1 MPLPEKNNRVIITSA
16 LPYANG
22 DLHIGHLL
30 EHVQTDIWVR
40 LLRANNI
47 TCHYVCA
54 SDAHG
59 TPIMLR
65 AKELDTEPEKMVEE
79 FRSSHMKDLES
90 FNISH
95 DNFYTTHSEENKYF
109 SELIYNKAKESG
121 FIESKKI
128 EQLFDESAGLF
139 LSDRYVK
146 GTCPKCSAEEQYGDN
161 CEICGAKYEA
171 VELINPVSTI
181 SGQKPVVKTS
191 EHVFF
196 KLSKLETNVA
206 SWMKATPLQEAVKNK
221 LEEWFQQGLKDWDIS
236 RDSPYFGFEIPDM
249 PGKYFYVWLDAPIG
263 YIASLE
269 NHLRAKNDESAE
281 EIWSETAN
289 TEIYHFIGKDI
300 MNFHALF
307 WPALLETSKFKK
319 PSNVFVH
326 GFLGL
331 NGAKMSKSKGN
342 FLSMRDYLDILDA
355 DYIRYY
361 LASKLSPSIDDI
373 DLNYDDFQKKVN
385 SDLVGKFVNIASRSA
400 GFLKR
405 NDNQI
410 GDIIDYEFYENF
422 ISSKNEITNLFAD
435 LEYSKA
441 IKEIMKLADSA
452 NAYVDEKK
460 PWILARDKKNS
471 EEVIKIASTTINLFR
486 VINTYLKIVI
496 PETCSKGESFLN
508 EIIGSIDD
516 IDTPLTNHKLAS
528 FSPILKRLED
538 EKLEALIQRGS
549 NG

>member
-400 GFLKR
+400 GFLKK

-528 FSPILKRLED
+528 FSPILNRLED

>member
-1 MPLPEKNNRVIITSA
+1 MPLPEKNNRVIVTSA

-40 LLRANNI
+40 LLRTNNI
-47 TCHYVCA
+47 KCHYVCA

-65 AKELDTEPEKMVEE
+65 AKELGTEPEKMVEE
-79 FRSSHMKDLES
+79 FRSSHIKDLQS

-95 DNFYTTHSEENKYF
+95 DNFYTTHSDENKYF
-109 SELIYNKAKESG
+109 SELIYKKAKESG
-121 FIESKKI
+121 FIESRQI

-146 GTCPKCSAEEQYGDN
+146 GTCPKCSAEDQYGDN

-171 VELINPVSTI
+171 AELGDPVSTI
-181 SGQKPVVKTS
+181 SGQKPVVRSS

-196 KLSKLETNVA
+196 ELSKLESNVA
-206 SWMKATPLQEAVKNK
+206 AWMKSTPLQEAVKNK
-221 LEEWFQQGLKDWDIS
+221 LEEWFQQGLRDWDIS

-269 NHLRAKNDESAE
+269 NYLNSETKETAE
-281 EIWSETAN
+281 DIWSESAN

-373 DLNYDDFQKKVN
+373 DLNYEDFQQKVN

-400 GFLKR
+400 GFLKK
-405 NDNQI
+405 NHNQI
-410 GDIIDYEFYENF
+410 GNDIDLEIYEKF
-422 ISSKNEITNLFAD
+422 ISSKDEITNLFAD

-452 NAYVDEKK
+452 NAYVDENK
-460 PWILARDKKNS
+460 PWILAKDDKNI
-471 EEVIKIASTTINLFR
+471 EEVIKISSTTINLFR
-486 VINTYLKIVI
+486 VINFYLKIVI
-496 PETCSKGESFLN
+496 PDTCSKGESFLN
-508 EIIGSIDD
+508 ESINSIND
-516 IDTPLTNHKLAS
+516 IDTPLTNHKINS

-538 EKLEALIQRGS
+538 ENLEALIKRGS

>member
-1 MPLPEKNNRVIITSA
+1 MPLPEKNNRVIVTSA

-40 LLRANNI
+40 LLRTNNI
-47 TCHYVCA
+47 SCHYVCA

-65 AKELDTEPEKMVEE
+65 AKELGTEPEKMVEE
-79 FRSSHMKDLES
+79 FRSSHIKDLQS

-95 DNFYTTHSEENKYF
+95 DNFYTTHSDENKYF
-109 SELIYNKAKESG
+109 SELIYKKAKESG
-121 FIESKKI
+121 FIESRQI

-146 GTCPKCSAEEQYGDN
+146 GTCPKCSAEDQYGDN

-171 VELINPVSTI
+171 AELGDPVSTI
-181 SGQKPVVKTS
+181 SGQKPVVRSS

-196 KLSKLETNVA
+196 ELSKLESNVA
-206 SWMKATPLQEAVKNK
+206 AWMKSTPLQEAVKNK
-221 LEEWFQQGLKDWDIS
+221 LEEWFQQGLRDWDIS

-249 PGKYFYVWLDAPIG
+249 PDKYFYVWLDAPIG

-269 NHLRAKNDESAE
+269 NYLNSETKETAE
-281 EIWSETAN
+281 DIWSESAN

-373 DLNYDDFQKKVN
+373 DLNYEDFQQKVN

-400 GFLKR
+400 GFLKK

-410 GDIIDYEFYENF
+410 GNDIDLEIYKKF
-422 ISSKNEITNLFAD
+422 ISSKDEITNLFAD

-452 NAYVDEKK
+452 NAYVDENK
-460 PWILARDKKNS
+460 PWILAKDDKNK
-471 EEVIKIASTTINLFR
+471 EEVIKISSTTINLFR
-486 VINTYLKIVI
+486 VINFYLKIVI
-496 PETCSKGESFLN
+496 PDTCSKGESFLN
-508 EIIGSIDD
+508 ESINSIND
-516 IDTPLTNHKLAS
+516 IDAPLTNHKINS
-528 FSPILKRLED
+528 FSPILNRLED
-538 EKLEALIQRGS
+538 ENLEALIKRGS

>member
-1 MPLPEKNNRVIITSA
+1 MPLPKKNNRVIITSA

-47 TCHYVCA
+47 ICHYICA

-65 AKELDTEPEKMVEE
+65 AKELETEPEKMVKE

-95 DNFYTTHSEENKYF
+95 DNFYITHSEENKYF

-121 FIESKKI
+121 FIESKQI

-146 GTCPKCSAEEQYGDN
+146 GTCPKCSAEDQYGDN

-196 KLSKLETNVA
+196 KLSKLEANVA
-206 SWMKATPLQEAVKNK
+206 NWMKATPLQESVKNK
-221 LEEWFQQGLKDWDIS
+221 LEEWFKQGLKDWDIS

-269 NHLRAKNDESAE
+269 NYLRAKNDESAE
-281 EIWSETAN
+281 KIWSETAD
-289 TEIYHFIGKDI
+289 TEIYNFIGKDI

-400 GFLKR
+400 GFLKK

-410 GDIIDYEFYENF
+410 GNNIDHEFYENF

-452 NAYVDEKK
+452 NSYVDEKK
-460 PWILARDKKNS
+460 PWILAKDEKNL
-471 EEVIKIASTTINLFR
+471 EEVIMIASTTINLFR

-496 PETCSKGESFLN
+496 PDTCSKGESFLN
-508 EIIGSIDD
+508 EIISSIDD
-516 IDTPLTNHKLAS
+516 IDTPLTNHKLGS
-528 FSPILKRLED
+528 FSPILNRLED

>member
-1 MPLPEKNNRVIITSA
+1 MPLPEKNNRVIVTSA

-40 LLRANNI
+40 LLRTNNI

-65 AKELDTEPEKMVEE
+65 AKELGTEPEKMVEE
-79 FRSSHMKDLES
+79 FRSSHIKDLQS

-95 DNFYTTHSEENKYF
+95 DNFYTTHSDENKYF
-109 SELIYNKAKESG
+109 SELIYKKAKESG
-121 FIESKKI
+121 FIESRQI

-146 GTCPKCSAEEQYGDN
+146 GTCPKCSAEDQYGDN

-171 VELINPVSTI
+171 AELGDPVSTI
-181 SGQKPVVKTS
+181 SGQKPVVRSS

-196 KLSKLETNVA
+196 ELSKLESNVA
-206 SWMKATPLQEAVKNK
+206 AWMKSTPLQEAVKNK
-221 LEEWFQQGLKDWDIS
+221 LEEWFQQGLRDWDIS

-269 NHLRAKNDESAE
+269 NYLNSETKETAE
-281 EIWSETAN
+281 DIWSESAN

-373 DLNYDDFQKKVN
+373 DLNYEDFQQKVN

-400 GFLKR
+400 GFLKK
-405 NDNQI
+405 NHNQI
-410 GDIIDYEFYENF
+410 GNDIDLEIYEKF
-422 ISSKNEITNLFAD
+422 ISSKDEITNLFAD

-452 NAYVDEKK
+452 NAYVDENK
-460 PWILARDKKNS
+460 PWILAKDDKNK
-471 EEVIKIASTTINLFR
+471 EEVIKISSTTINLFR
-486 VINTYLKIVI
+486 VINFYLKIVI
-496 PETCSKGESFLN
+496 PDTCSKGESFLN
-508 EIIGSIDD
+508 ESINSIND
-516 IDTPLTNHKLAS
+516 IDAPLTNHKINS
-528 FSPILKRLED
+528 FSPILNRLED
-538 EKLEALIQRGS
+538 ENLEALIKRGS

>member
-1 MPLPEKNNRVIITSA
+1 MPLPEKNNRVIVTSA

-30 EHVQTDIWVR
+30 EHIQTDIWVR

-59 TPIMLR
+59 TPIMLK
-65 AKELDTEPEKMVEE
+65 AKELETKPEKMVEE
-79 FRSSHMKDLES
+79 FRSSHIRDLRS

-95 DNFYTTHSEENKYF
+95 DNFYTTHSDENKYF
-109 SELIYNKAKESG
+109 SDLIYTRAKESG
-121 FIESKKI
+121 FIENQQI
-128 EQLFDESAGLF
+128 EQLFDEKAGLF

-146 GTCPKCSAEEQYGDN
+146 GTCPKCSAENQYGDN
-161 CEICGAKYEA
+161 CEVCGAKYEA
-171 VELINPVSTI
+171 AELINPVSII
-181 SGQKPVVKTS
+181 SGEKPIVKTS

-196 KLSKLETNVA
+196 KLSKLESNVVN
-206 SWMKATPLQEAVKNK
+206 WMKATPLQEAVKNK

-249 PGKYFYVWLDAPIG
+249 PDKYFYVWLDAPIG

-269 NHLRAKNDESAE
+269 NFLRSETKESAE
-281 EIWSETAN
+281 EIWSENAN

-307 WPALLETSKFKK
+307 WPALLETSNFKK

-342 FLSMRDYLDILDA
+342 FLSMRDYIDILDV

-400 GFLKR
+400 GFLKK

-410 GDIIDYEFYENF
+410 GNNIDTDFYEKF
-422 ISSKNEITNLFAD
+422 ISSKAEIIDLFAD

-452 NAYVDEKK
+452 NTYVDEKK
-460 PWILARDKKNS
+460 PWILAKDEKNN

-496 PETCSKGESFLN
+496 PDTCSKGESFLN
-508 EIIGSIDD
+508 AIVSSMDD
-516 IDTPLTNHKLAS
+516 IDTPLTNHKLDS
-528 FSPILKRLED
+528 FSPILNRLED
-538 EKLEALIQRGS
+538 EKLEALIERGL

>member
-40 LLRANNI
+40 LLRVNNI

-65 AKELDTEPEKMVEE
+65 AKELATEPEKMVEE
-79 FRSSHMKDLES
+79 FRSSHMKDLGS

-121 FIESKKI
+121 FIESKQI

-146 GTCPKCSAEEQYGDN
+146 GTCPKCSAEDQYGDN

-171 VELINPVSTI
+171 AELINPVSTI

-206 SWMKATPLQEAVKNK
+206 NWMKATPLQEAVKNK

-269 NHLRAKNDESAE
+269 NHLRAKSDESAE
-281 EIWSETAN
+281 EIWSETAD

-400 GFLKR
+400 GFLKK
-405 NDNQI
+405 NNNQI
-410 GDIIDYEFYENF
+410 GNSIDNEFYENF

-460 PWILARDKKNS
+460 PWILAKDEKNRD
-471 EEVIKIASTTINLFR
+471 EVIKIASTTINLFR

-496 PETCSKGESFLN
+496 PDTCSKGESFLN

-516 IDTPLTNHKLAS
+516 IDTPLTNHKLDS
-528 FSPILKRLED
+528 FSPILNRLED

>member
-65 AKELDTEPEKMVEE
+65 AKELETEPEKMVEE
-79 FRSSHMKDLES
+79 FRSSHMKDLDS

-121 FIESKKI
+121 FIESKQI

-146 GTCPKCSAEEQYGDN
+146 GTCPKCSAEDQYGDN

-171 VELINPVSTI
+171 AELINPVSTI

-206 SWMKATPLQEAVKNK
+206 NWMKTTPLQEAVKNK

-249 PGKYFYVWLDAPIG
+249 SGKYFYVWLDAPIG

-400 GFLKR
+400 GFLKK
-405 NDNQI
+405 NDNLI
-410 GDIIDYEFYENF
+410 GNSIDHEFYENF

-460 PWILARDKKNS
+460 PWILAKDEKNRD
-471 EEVIKIASTTINLFR
+471 EVIKIASTTINLFR

-496 PETCSKGESFLN
+496 PETCSRGESFLN
-508 EIIGSIDD
+508 ETIGSIDD
-516 IDTPLTNHKLAS
+516 IDTPLTNHKLDS
-528 FSPILKRLED
+528 FSPILNRLED

>member
-1 MPLPEKNNRVIITSA
+1 MPLPEKNNLAIVTSA

-22 DLHIGHLL
+22 HLHIGHLL

-47 TCHYVCA
+47 ACHYVCA

-65 AKELDTEPEKMVEE
+65 AKELEIEPEKMVEE
-79 FRSSHMKDLES
+79 FRSSHIKDLES

-95 DNFYTTHSEENKYF
+95 DNFYTTHSEENKYY
-109 SELIYNKAKESG
+109 SELIYIKAKESG
-121 FIESKKI
+121 FIESKEI

-146 GTCPKCSAEEQYGDN
+146 GTCPKCSAEDQYGDN

-171 VELINPVSTI
+171 AELINPVSTI
-181 SGQKPVVKTS
+181 SGQKPVIKTS

-196 KLSKLETNVA
+196 KLSKLDTNVA
-206 SWMKATPLQEAVKNK
+206 NWMKATPLQEAVKNK

-269 NHLRAKNDESAE
+269 NYLKSNNKESAE
-281 EIWSETAN
+281 EIWSETAD

-319 PSNVFVH
+319 PTNVFVH

-400 GFLKR
+400 GFLKK
-405 NDNQI
+405 NNNQI
-410 GDIIDYEFYENF
+410 GNIIDSKFYENF
-422 ISSKNEITNLFAD
+422 ISSKDEITNLFAD

-441 IKEIMKLADSA
+441 IKEIMKLADLA
-452 NAYVDEKK
+452 NAYVDDKK
-460 PWILARDKKNS
+460 PWILAKDEKNK

-496 PETCSKGESFLN
+496 PATCSKGESFLK
-508 EIIGSIDD
+508 EKTSSIDD
-516 IDTPLTNHKLAS
+516 IDAPLTNHKLDT
-528 FSPILKRLED
+528 FSPILNRLED

>member
-1 MPLPEKNNRVIITSA
+1 MPLPKKNNRVIVTSA

-22 DLHIGHLL
+22 HLHIGHLL

-47 TCHYVCA
+47 ACHYVCA

-65 AKELDTEPEKMVEE
+65 AKELKTEPEKMVEE
-79 FRSSHMKDLES
+79 FRSSHIKDLES

-95 DNFYTTHSEENKYF
+95 DNFYTTHSEENKYY
-109 SELIYNKAKESG
+109 SELIYIKAKESG
-121 FIESKKI
+121 FIESKEI

-146 GTCPKCSAEEQYGDN
+146 GTCPKCSAEDQYGDN
-161 CEICGAKYEA
+161 CEVCGAKYEA
-171 VELINPVSTI
+171 AELINPVSTI
-181 SGQKPVVKTS
+181 SGQKPVIKTS

-196 KLSKLETNVA
+196 KLSKLDTNVA
-206 SWMKATPLQEAVKNK
+206 NWMKATPLQEAVKNK

-269 NHLRAKNDESAE
+269 NYLKSNNKESAE
-281 EIWSETAN
+281 EIWSETAD

-319 PSNVFVH
+319 PTNVFVH

-400 GFLKR
+400 GFLKK
-405 NDNQI
+405 NNNLI
-410 GDIIDYEFYENF
+410 GNIIDSEFYENF
-422 ISSKNEITNLFAD
+422 ISSKDEITNLFAD

-441 IKEIMKLADSA
+441 IKEIMKLADLA
-452 NAYVDEKK
+452 NAYVDDKK
-460 PWILARDKKNS
+460 PWILAKDEKNK

-496 PETCSKGESFLN
+496 PATCSKGESFLK
-508 EIIGSIDD
+508 EKTSSIDD
-516 IDTPLTNHKLAS
+516 IDAPLINHKLDT
-528 FSPILKRLED
+528 FLPILNRLED

>member
-400 GFLKR
+400 GFLKK

-410 GDIIDYEFYENF
+410 GTDIDHEFYENF

-460 PWILARDKKNS
+460 PWILAKDEKNKD
-471 EEVIKIASTTINLFR
+471 EVIKIAGTTINLFR

-496 PETCSKGESFLN
+496 PDTCSKGESFLN
-508 EIIGSIDD
+508 EIISSIDD
-516 IDTPLTNHKLAS
+516 IDTPLTNHKLGS
-528 FSPILKRLED
+528 FSPILNRLED

>member
-1 MPLPEKNNRVIITSA
+1 MPLPKKNNRVIVTSA

-22 DLHIGHLL
+22 HLHIGHLL

-47 TCHYVCA
+47 ACHYVCA

-65 AKELDTEPEKMVEE
+65 AKELKTEPEKMVEE
-79 FRSSHMKDLES
+79 FRSSHIKDLES

-95 DNFYTTHSEENKYF
+95 DNFYTTHSEENKYY
-109 SELIYNKAKESG
+109 SELIYIKAKESG
-121 FIESKKI
+121 FIESKEI

-146 GTCPKCSAEEQYGDN
+146 GTCPKCSAEDQYGDN
-161 CEICGAKYEA
+161 CEVCGAKYEA
-171 VELINPVSTI
+171 AELINPVSTI
-181 SGQKPVVKTS
+181 SGQKPVIKTS

-196 KLSKLETNVA
+196 KLSKLDTNVA
-206 SWMKATPLQEAVKNK
+206 NWMKATPLQEAVKNK

-269 NHLRAKNDESAE
+269 NYLKSNNKESAE
-281 EIWSETAN
+281 EIWSETAD

-319 PSNVFVH
+319 PTNVFVH

-342 FLSMRDYLDILDA
+342 FLSMRDYLDILDT

-400 GFLKR
+400 GFLKK
-405 NDNQI
+405 NNNLI
-410 GDIIDYEFYENF
+410 GNIIDSEFYENF
-422 ISSKNEITNLFAD
+422 ISSKDEITNLFAD

-441 IKEIMKLADSA
+441 IKEIMKLADLA
-452 NAYVDEKK
+452 NAYVDDKK
-460 PWILARDKKNS
+460 PWILAKDEKNK

-496 PETCSKGESFLN
+496 PATCSKGESFLK
-508 EIIGSIDD
+508 EKTSSIDD
-516 IDTPLTNHKLAS
+516 IDTPLTNHKLDT
-528 FSPILKRLED
+528 FSPILNRLED

>member
-1 MPLPEKNNRVIITSA
+1 MPLPEKNNLVIVTSA

-30 EHVQTDIWVR
+30 EHIQTDIWVR

-59 TPIMLR
+59 TPIMLK
-65 AKELDTEPEKMVEE
+65 AKELETEPEKMVEE
-79 FRSSHMKDLES
+79 FRSSHIRDLRS

-109 SELIYNKAKESG
+109 SDLIYTRAKESG
-121 FIESKKI
+121 FIENQQI
-128 EQLFDESAGLF
+128 EQLFDEKAGLF

-146 GTCPKCSAEEQYGDN
+146 GTCPKCSAENQYGDN
-161 CEICGAKYEA
+161 CEVCGAKYEA
-171 VELINPVSTI
+171 AELINPVSTI
-181 SGQKPVVKTS
+181 SGEKPIVKTS

-196 KLSKLETNVA
+196 KLSKLESNVA
-206 SWMKATPLQEAVKNK
+206 NWIKATPLQEAVKNK

-269 NHLRAKNDESAE
+269 NFLRSETKESAE
-281 EIWSETAN
+281 EIWSENVN

-307 WPALLETSKFKK
+307 WPALLETSNFKK

-331 NGAKMSKSKGN
+331 NGAKMSKSKAN
-342 FLSMRDYLDILDA
+342 FLSMRDYIDILDV

-400 GFLKR
+400 GFLKK

-410 GDIIDYEFYENF
+410 GNNIDTDFYEKF
-422 ISSKNEITNLFAD
+422 ISSKAEIIDLFAD

-452 NAYVDEKK
+452 NTYVDEKK
-460 PWILARDKKNS
+460 PWILAKDEKNN

-496 PETCSKGESFLN
+496 PDTCSKGESFLN
-508 EIIGSIDD
+508 AIVSSMDD
-516 IDTPLTNHKLAS
+516 IDTPLTNHKLDS
-528 FSPILKRLED
+528 FSPILNRLED
-538 EKLEALIQRGS
+538 EKLEALIERGL

>member
-1 MPLPEKNNRVIITSA
+1 MPLPKKNNRVIVTSA

-22 DLHIGHLL
+22 HLHIGHLL

-47 TCHYVCA
+47 ACYYVCA

-65 AKELDTEPEKMVEE
+65 AKELKTEPEKMVEE
-79 FRSSHMKDLES
+79 FRSSHIKDLES

-95 DNFYTTHSEENKYF
+95 DNFYTTHSEENKYY
-109 SELIYNKAKESG
+109 SELIYIKAKESG
-121 FIESKKI
+121 FIESKEI

-146 GTCPKCSAEEQYGDN
+146 GTCPKCSAEDQYGDN
-161 CEICGAKYEA
+161 CEVCGAKYEA
-171 VELINPVSTI
+171 AELINPVSTI
-181 SGQKPVVKTS
+181 SGQKPVIKTS

-196 KLSKLETNVA
+196 KLSKLDTNVA
-206 SWMKATPLQEAVKNK
+206 NWMKATPLQEAVKNK

-269 NHLRAKNDESAE
+269 NYLKSNNKESAE
-281 EIWSETAN
+281 EIWSETAD

-319 PSNVFVH
+319 PTNVFVH

-342 FLSMRDYLDILDA
+342 FLSMRDYLDILDT

-400 GFLKR
+400 GFLKK
-405 NDNQI
+405 NNNLI
-410 GDIIDYEFYENF
+410 GNIIDSEFYENF
-422 ISSKNEITNLFAD
+422 ISSKDEITNLFAD

-441 IKEIMKLADSA
+441 IKEIMKLADLA
-452 NAYVDEKK
+452 NAYVDDKK
-460 PWILARDKKNS
+460 PWILAKDEKNK

-496 PETCSKGESFLN
+496 PATCSKGESFLK
-508 EIIGSIDD
+508 EKTSSIDD
-516 IDTPLTNHKLAS
+516 IDAPLTNHKLDT
-528 FSPILKRLED
+528 FSPILNRLED

>member
-65 AKELDTEPEKMVEE
+65 AKELETEPEKMVEE
-79 FRSSHMKDLES
+79 FRSSHMKDLGS

-121 FIESKKI
+121 FIESKQI

-146 GTCPKCSAEEQYGDN
+146 GSCPKCSAEDQYGDN

-171 VELINPVSTI
+171 AELINPVSTI

-206 SWMKATPLQEAVKNK
+206 NWMKATPLQEAVKNK

-249 PGKYFYVWLDAPIG
+249 PEKYFYVWLDAPIG

-331 NGAKMSKSKGN
+331 NGAKMSKSKSN

-400 GFLKR
+400 GFLKK

-410 GDIIDYEFYENF
+410 GNIIDHEFYGNF

-460 PWILARDKKNS
+460 PWILARDEKNRD
-471 EEVIKIASTTINLFR
+471 EVIKIASTTINLFR

-496 PETCSKGESFLN
+496 PDTCSKGESFLN
-508 EIIGSIDD
+508 EKIGSIDD
-516 IDTPLTNHKLAS
+516 IDTPLINHKLDS
-528 FSPILKRLED
+528 FSPILHRLED

>member
-65 AKELDTEPEKMVEE
+65 AKELETEPEKMVEE
-79 FRSSHMKDLES
+79 FRSSHMKDLGS

-121 FIESKKI
+121 FIESKQI

-146 GTCPKCSAEEQYGDN
+146 GTCPKCSAEDQYGDN

-171 VELINPVSTI
+171 AELINPVSTI

-206 SWMKATPLQEAVKNK
+206 NWMKATPLQESVKNK

-249 PGKYFYVWLDAPIG
+249 SGKYFYVWLDAPIG

-373 DLNYDDFQKKVN
+373 DLNYNDFQKKVN

-400 GFLKR
+400 GFLKK

-410 GDIIDYEFYENF
+410 GNSIDREFYENF

-460 PWILARDKKNS
+460 PWILAKDEKNRD
-471 EEVIKIASTTINLFR
+471 EVIKIASTTINLFR

-496 PETCSKGESFLN
+496 PETCSRGESFLN
-508 EIIGSIDD
+508 ETIGSIDD
-516 IDTPLTNHKLAS
+516 IDTPLTNHKLDS
-528 FSPILKRLED
+528 FSPILNRLED

>member
-1 MPLPEKNNRVIITSA
+1 MPLPEKNNRVIVTSA

-30 EHVQTDIWVR
+30 EHIQTDIWVR

-59 TPIMLR
+59 TPIMLK
-65 AKELDTEPEKMVEE
+65 AKELETEPEKMVEE
-79 FRSSHMKDLES
+79 FRSSHIRDLRS

-109 SELIYNKAKESG
+109 SDLIYTRAKESG
-121 FIESKKI
+121 FIENQQI
-128 EQLFDESAGLF
+128 EQLFDEKAGLF

-146 GTCPKCSAEEQYGDN
+146 GTCPKCSAENQYGDN
-161 CEICGAKYEA
+161 CEVCGAKYEA
-171 VELINPVSTI
+171 AELINPVSTI
-181 SGQKPVVKTS
+181 SGEKPIVKTS

-196 KLSKLETNVA
+196 KLSKLESNVA
-206 SWMKATPLQEAVKNK
+206 NWMKATPLQEAVKNK

-249 PGKYFYVWLDAPIG
+249 PDKYFYVWLDAPIG

-269 NHLRAKNDESAE
+269 NFLRSETKESAE
-281 EIWSETAN
+281 EIWSENAN

-307 WPALLETSKFKK
+307 WPALLETSNFKK

-342 FLSMRDYLDILDA
+342 FLSMRDYIDILDI

-400 GFLKR
+400 GFLKK

-410 GDIIDYEFYENF
+410 GNNIDTDFYEKF
-422 ISSKNEITNLFAD
+422 ISSKAEIIDLFAD

-452 NAYVDEKK
+452 NTYVDEKK
-460 PWILARDKKNS
+460 PWILAKDEKNN

-496 PETCSKGESFLN
+496 PDTCSKGESYLN
-508 EIIGSIDD
+508 AIVSSMDD
-516 IDTPLTNHKLAS
+516 IDTPLTNHKLDS
-528 FSPILKRLED
+528 FSPILNRLED
-538 EKLEALIQRGS
+538 EKLEVLIERGL

>member
-1 MPLPEKNNRVIITSA
+1 MPLPEKNNRVIVTSA

-30 EHVQTDIWVR
+30 EHIQTDIWVR

-59 TPIMLR
+59 TPIMLK
-65 AKELDTEPEKMVEE
+65 AKELETEPEKMVEE
-79 FRSSHMKDLES
+79 FRSSHIRDLRS

-95 DNFYTTHSEENKYF
+95 DNFYTTHSQENKYF
-109 SELIYNKAKESG
+109 SELIYTRAKESG
-121 FIESKKI
+121 FIENQQI
-128 EQLFDESAGLF
+128 EQLFDEKAGLF

-146 GTCPKCSAEEQYGDN
+146 GTCPKCSAENQYGDN
-161 CEICGAKYEA
+161 CEVCGAKYEA
-171 VELINPVSTI
+171 AELINPVSTI
-181 SGQKPVVKTS
+181 SGEKPIVKTS

-196 KLSKLETNVA
+196 KLSKLESNVA
-206 SWMKATPLQEAVKNK
+206 NWMKATPLQEAVKNK

-249 PGKYFYVWLDAPIG
+249 PDKYFYVWLDAPIG

-269 NHLRAKNDESAE
+269 NFLRSETKESAE
-281 EIWSETAN
+281 EIWSENAN
-289 TEIYHFIGKDI
+289 TEIYH
-300 MNFHALF
+300 FHALF
-307 WPALLETSKFKK
+307 WPALLETSNFKK

-342 FLSMRDYLDILDA
+342 FLSMRDYIDILDI

-400 GFLKR
+400 GFLKK

-410 GDIIDYEFYENF
+410 GNNIDTDFYEKF
-422 ISSKNEITNLFAD
+422 ISSKAEIIDLFAD

-452 NAYVDEKK
+452 NTYVDEKK
-460 PWILARDKKNS
+460 PWILAKDEKNN

-496 PETCSKGESFLN
+496 PDTCSKGESFLN
-508 EIIGSIDD
+508 AIVSSMDD
-516 IDTPLTNHKLAS
+516 IDTPLTNHKLDS
-528 FSPILKRLED
+528 FSPILNRLED
-538 EKLEALIQRGS
+538 EKLEALIERGL

>member
-400 GFLKR
+400 GFLKK
-405 NDNQI
+405 NDNHI
-410 GDIIDYEFYENF
+410 GNSIDYEFYENF
-422 ISSKNEITNLFAD
+422 ISSKNEITILFAD

-496 PETCSKGESFLN
+496 PETCSRGESFLN
-508 EIIGSIDD
+508 EKIGSIDD
-516 IDTPLTNHKLAS
+516 IDTPLTNHKLDS
-528 FSPILKRLED
+528 FSPILNRLED

>member
-65 AKELDTEPEKMVEE
+65 AKELETEPEKMVEE
-79 FRSSHMKDLES
+79 FRSSHMKDLGS

-121 FIESKKI
+121 FIESKQI

-146 GTCPKCSAEEQYGDN
+146 GTCPKCSAEDQYGDN

-171 VELINPVSTI
+171 AELINPVSTI

-206 SWMKATPLQEAVKNK
+206 NWMKATPLQEAVKNK

-249 PGKYFYVWLDAPIG
+249 SGKYFYVWLDAPIG

-373 DLNYDDFQKKVN
+373 DLNYKDFQKKVN

-400 GFLKR
+400 GFLKK

-410 GDIIDYEFYENF
+410 GNSIDREFYENF

-460 PWILARDKKNS
+460 PWILAKDEKNRD
-471 EEVIKIASTTINLFR
+471 EVIKIASTTINLFR

-496 PETCSKGESFLN
+496 PETCSRGESFLN
-508 EIIGSIDD
+508 ETIGSIDD
-516 IDTPLTNHKLAS
+516 IDTPLTNHKLDS
-528 FSPILKRLED
+528 FSPILNRLED

>member
-1 MPLPEKNNRVIITSA
+1 MPLPEKNNRVIVTSA

-40 LLRANNI
+40 LLRTNNI

-65 AKELDTEPEKMVEE
+65 AKELGIEPEKMVEE
-79 FRSSHMKDLES
+79 FRSSHIKDLQS

-95 DNFYTTHSEENKYF
+95 DNFYTTHSDENKYF
-109 SELIYNKAKESG
+109 SELIYKKAKESG
-121 FIESKKI
+121 FIESRQI

-146 GTCPKCSAEEQYGDN
+146 GTCPKCSAEDQYGDN

-171 VELINPVSTI
+171 AELGDPVSTI
-181 SGQKPVVKTS
+181 SGQKPVVRSS

-196 KLSKLETNVA
+196 ELSKLESNVA
-206 SWMKATPLQEAVKNK
+206 AWMKSTPLQEAVKNK
-221 LEEWFQQGLKDWDIS
+221 LEEWFQQGLRDWDIS

-249 PGKYFYVWLDAPIG
+249 PDKYFYVWLDAPIG

-269 NHLRAKNDESAE
+269 NYLNSETKETAE
-281 EIWSETAN
+281 DIWSESAN

-373 DLNYDDFQKKVN
+373 DLNYEDFQQKVN

-400 GFLKR
+400 GFLKK

-410 GDIIDYEFYENF
+410 GNDIDLEIYKKF
-422 ISSKNEITNLFAD
+422 ISSKDEITNLFAD

-452 NAYVDEKK
+452 NAYVDENK
-460 PWILARDKKNS
+460 PWILAKDDKNK
-471 EEVIKIASTTINLFR
+471 EEVIKISSTTINLFR
-486 VINTYLKIVI
+486 VINFYLKIVI
-496 PETCSKGESFLN
+496 PDTCSKGESFLN
-508 EIIGSIDD
+508 ESINSIND
-516 IDTPLTNHKLAS
+516 IDAPLTNHKINS
-528 FSPILKRLED
+528 FSPILNRLED
-538 EKLEALIQRGS
+538 ENLEALIKRGS

>member
-1 MPLPEKNNRVIITSA
+1 MPLPEKNNRVIVTSA

-40 LLRANNI
+40 LLRTNNI

-65 AKELDTEPEKMVEE
+65 AKELGTEPEKMVEE
-79 FRSSHMKDLES
+79 FRSSHIKDLQS

-95 DNFYTTHSEENKYF
+95 DNFYTTHSDENKYF
-109 SELIYNKAKESG
+109 SELIYKKAKESG
-121 FIESKKI
+121 FIESRQI

-146 GTCPKCSAEEQYGDN
+146 GTCPKCSAEDQYGDN

-171 VELINPVSTI
+171 AELGDPVSTI
-181 SGQKPVVKTS
+181 SGQKPVVRSS

-196 KLSKLETNVA
+196 ELSKLESNVA
-206 SWMKATPLQEAVKNK
+206 AWMKSTPLQEAVKNK
-221 LEEWFQQGLKDWDIS
+221 LEEWFQQGLRDWDIS

-269 NHLRAKNDESAE
+269 NYLNSETKETAE
-281 EIWSETAN
+281 DIWSESAN

-373 DLNYDDFQKKVN
+373 DLNYEDFQQKVN

-400 GFLKR
+400 GFLKK
-405 NDNQI
+405 NHNQI
-410 GDIIDYEFYENF
+410 GNDIDLEIYEKF
-422 ISSKNEITNLFAD
+422 ISSKDEITNLFAD

-452 NAYVDEKK
+452 NAYVDENK
-460 PWILARDKKNS
+460 PWILAKDDKNI
-471 EEVIKIASTTINLFR
+471 EEVIKISSTTINLFR
-486 VINTYLKIVI
+486 VINFYLKIVI
-496 PETCSKGESFLN
+496 PDTCSKGESFLN
-508 EIIGSIDD
+508 ESINSIND
-516 IDTPLTNHKLAS
+516 IDTPLTNHKINS

-538 EKLEALIQRGS
+538 ENLEALIKRGS

>member
-1 MPLPEKNNRVIITSA
+1 MPLPKKNNRVIVTSA

-22 DLHIGHLL
+22 HLHIGHLL

-47 TCHYVCA
+47 ACHYVCA

-65 AKELDTEPEKMVEE
+65 AKELKTEPEKMVEE
-79 FRSSHMKDLES
+79 FRSSHIKDLES

-95 DNFYTTHSEENKYF
+95 DNFYTTHSEENKYY
-109 SELIYNKAKESG
+109 SELIYIKAKESG
-121 FIESKKI
+121 FIESKEI

-146 GTCPKCSAEEQYGDN
+146 GTCPKCSAEDQYGDN

-171 VELINPVSTI
+171 AELINPVSTI
-181 SGQKPVVKTS
+181 SGQKPVIKTS

-196 KLSKLETNVA
+196 KLSKLDTNVA
-206 SWMKATPLQEAVKNK
+206 NWMKATPLQEAVKNK

-269 NHLRAKNDESAE
+269 NYLKSNNKESAE
-281 EIWSETAN
+281 EIWSETAD

-319 PSNVFVH
+319 PTNVFVH

-342 FLSMRDYLDILDA
+342 FLSMRDYLDILDT

-400 GFLKR
+400 GFLKK
-405 NDNQI
+405 NNNLI
-410 GDIIDYEFYENF
+410 GNIIDSEFYENF
-422 ISSKNEITNLFAD
+422 ISSKDEITNLFAD

-441 IKEIMKLADSA
+441 IKEIMKLADLA
-452 NAYVDEKK
+452 NAYVDDKK
-460 PWILARDKKNS
+460 PWILAKDEKNK

-496 PETCSKGESFLN
+496 PATCSKGESFLK
-508 EIIGSIDD
+508 EKTSSIDD
-516 IDTPLTNHKLAS
+516 IDAPLTNHKLDT
-528 FSPILKRLED
+528 FSPILNRLED

>member
-65 AKELDTEPEKMVEE
+65 AKELETEPEKMVEE
-79 FRSSHMKDLES
+79 FRSSHMKDLGS

-121 FIESKKI
+121 FIESKQI

-146 GTCPKCSAEEQYGDN
+146 GTCPKCSAEDQYGDN

-171 VELINPVSTI
+171 AELINPVSTI

-206 SWMKATPLQEAVKNK
+206 NWMKATPLQEAVKNK

-249 PGKYFYVWLDAPIG
+249 SGKYFYVWLDAPIG

-400 GFLKR
+400 GFLKK
-405 NDNQI
+405 NDN
-410 GDIIDYEFYENF
+410 
-422 ISSKNEITNLFAD
+422 
-435 LEYSKA
+435 
-441 IKEIMKLADSA
+441 
-452 NAYVDEKK
+452 
-460 PWILARDKKNS
+460 
-471 EEVIKIASTTINLFR
+471 
-486 VINTYLKIVI
+486 
-496 PETCSKGESFLN
+496 
-508 EIIGSIDD
+508 
-516 IDTPLTNHKLAS
+516 
-528 FSPILKRLED
+528 
-538 EKLEALIQRGS
+538 
-549 NG
+549 

>member
-146 GTCPKCSAEEQYGDN
+146 GTCPKCSAEDQYGDN

-171 VELINPVSTI
+171 AELINPVSTI

-206 SWMKATPLQEAVKNK
+206 NWMKATTLQEAVKNK

-400 GFLKR
+400 GFLKK

-516 IDTPLTNHKLAS
+516 IDTPLTNHKLAP

-538 EKLEALIQRGS
+538 EKLEALVQRGS

>member
-1 MPLPEKNNRVIITSA
+1 MPLPKKNNRVIVTSA

-65 AKELDTEPEKMVEE
+65 AKELATEPEKMVEE
-79 FRSSHMKDLES
+79 FRSSHMKDLGS

-121 FIESKKI
+121 FIESKQI

-146 GTCPKCSAEEQYGDN
+146 GTCPKCSAEDQYGDN

-171 VELINPVSTI
+171 AELINPVSTI

-206 SWMKATPLQEAVKNK
+206 NWMKATPLQEAVKNK
-221 LEEWFQQGLKDWDIS
+221 LEEWFQEGLKDWDIS

-269 NHLRAKNDESAE
+269 NHLRTKNDESAE

-331 NGAKMSKSKGN
+331 NGTKMSKSKGN

-400 GFLKR
+400 GFLKK

-410 GDIIDYEFYENF
+410 GNSIDHEFYENF

-460 PWILARDKKNS
+460 PWILAKDEKNRD
-471 EEVIKIASTTINLFR
+471 EVIKIASTTINLFR

-496 PETCSKGESFLN
+496 PDTCSKGESFLN

-516 IDTPLTNHKLAS
+516 IDTPLTNHKLDS
-528 FSPILKRLED
+528 FSPILNRLED

>member
-1 MPLPEKNNRVIITSA
+1 MPLPEKNNRVIVTSA

-40 LLRANNI
+40 LLRTNNI

-65 AKELDTEPEKMVEE
+65 AKELGTEPEKMVEE
-79 FRSSHMKDLES
+79 FRSSHIKDLQS

-95 DNFYTTHSEENKYF
+95 DNFYTTHSDENKFF
-109 SELIYNKAKESG
+109 SELIYKKAKESG
-121 FIESKKI
+121 FIESRQI

-146 GTCPKCSAEEQYGDN
+146 GTCPKCSAEDQYGDN

-171 VELINPVSTI
+171 AELGDPVSTI
-181 SGQKPVVKTS
+181 SGQKPVVRSS

-196 KLSKLETNVA
+196 ELSKLESNVA
-206 SWMKATPLQEAVKNK
+206 AWMKSTPLQEAVKNK
-221 LEEWFQQGLKDWDIS
+221 LEEWFQQGLRDWDIS

-249 PGKYFYVWLDAPIG
+249 PDKYFYVWLDAPIG

-269 NHLRAKNDESAE
+269 NYLNSETKETAE
-281 EIWSETAN
+281 DIWSESAN

-373 DLNYDDFQKKVN
+373 DLNYEDFQQKVN

-400 GFLKR
+400 GFLKK

-410 GDIIDYEFYENF
+410 GNDIDLEIYKKF
-422 ISSKNEITNLFAD
+422 ISSKDEITNLFAD

-452 NAYVDEKK
+452 NAYVDENK
-460 PWILARDKKNS
+460 PWILAKDDKNK
-471 EEVIKIASTTINLFR
+471 EEVIKISSTTINLFR
-486 VINTYLKIVI
+486 VINFYLKIVI
-496 PETCSKGESFLN
+496 PDTCSKGESFLN
-508 EIIGSIDD
+508 ESINSIND
-516 IDTPLTNHKLAS
+516 IDAPLTNHKINS
-528 FSPILKRLED
+528 FSPILNRLED
-538 EKLEALIQRGS
+538 ENLEALIKRGS

>member
-109 SELIYNKAKESG
+109 CELIYNKAKESG

-400 GFLKR
+400 GFLKK
-405 NDNQI
+405 NDNHI
-410 GDIIDYEFYENF
+410 GNSIDYEFYENF
-422 ISSKNEITNLFAD
+422 ISSKNEITILFAD

-528 FSPILKRLED
+528 FSPILNRLED

>member
-1 MPLPEKNNRVIITSA
+1 MSKRRILVTSA

-22 DLHIGHLL
+22 EIHLGYML
-30 EHVQTDIWVR
+30 ETIQTDIWVR
-40 LLRANNI
+40 FQKMMGNE
-47 TCHYVCA
+47 CHYVCA
-54 SDAHG
+54 DDAHG
-59 TPIMLR
+59 TPIMLK
-65 AKELDTEPEKMVEE
+65 ADEMGIEPETLIEQV
-79 FRSSHMKDLES
+79 RIRHQADLNDFHIDFS
-90 FNISH
+90 QYHS
-95 DNFYTTHSEENKYF
+95 THSEENREI
-109 SELIYNKAKESG
+109 SELIYNRLNDSGYIKKRIISQAFDPEKEMFLPDR
-121 FIESKKI
+121 FI
-128 EQLFDESAGLF
+128 
-139 LSDRYVK
+139 K
-146 GTCPKCSAEEQYGDN
+146 GECPKCGADDQYGDN

-171 VELINPVSTI
+171 AELINPVSTI

-206 SWMKATPLQEAVKNK
+206 NWMKATPLQEAVKNK

-269 NHLRAKNDESAE
+269 NHLRAKSDESAE

-400 GFLKR
+400 GFLKK

-410 GDIIDYEFYENF
+410 GNSIDHEFYENF

-460 PWILARDKKNS
+460 PWILAKDEKNRD
-471 EEVIKIASTTINLFR
+471 EVIKIASTTINLFR

-496 PETCSKGESFLN
+496 PDTCSKGESFLN
-508 EIIGSIDD
+508 KKSGSIDD
-516 IDTPLTNHKLAS
+516 IDTPLTNHKLDS
-528 FSPILKRLED
+528 FSPILNRLED

>member
-1 MPLPEKNNRVIITSA
+1 MPLPEKNNRVIVTSA

-30 EHVQTDIWVR
+30 EHIQTDIWVR

-59 TPIMLR
+59 TPIMLKAR
-65 AKELDTEPEKMVEE
+65 ELETEPEKMVEE
-79 FRSSHMKDLES
+79 FRSSHIRDLRS

-95 DNFYTTHSEENKYF
+95 DNFYTTHSDENKYF
-109 SELIYNKAKESG
+109 SELIYIRAKESG
-121 FIESKKI
+121 FIENKQI
-128 EQLFDESAGLF
+128 DQLYDEKAGLF

-146 GTCPKCSAEEQYGDN
+146 GTCPKCSAENQYGDN
-161 CEICGAKYEA
+161 CEVCGAKYEA
-171 VELINPVSTI
+171 AELINPVSTI
-181 SGQKPVVKTS
+181 SGEKPKVKTS

-196 KLSKLETNVA
+196 KLSKLESNVA
-206 SWMKATPLQEAVKNK
+206 NWMRATPLQDSVKNK

-249 PGKYFYVWLDAPIG
+249 PDKYFYVWLDAPIG

-269 NHLRAKNDESAE
+269 NYLRSNDKESAE
-281 EIWSETAN
+281 EIWSENVN

-307 WPALLETSKFKK
+307 WPALLETSNFKK

-326 GFLGL
+326 GFLSL
-331 NGAKMSKSKGN
+331 NGAKMSKSRGN
-342 FLSMRDYLDILDA
+342 FLSMKDFIEILDA

-400 GFLKR
+400 GFLKK

-410 GDIIDYEFYENF
+410 GNNIDNVFYEKF
-422 ISSKNEITNLFAD
+422 ISSKKEITNLFAD

-452 NAYVDEKK
+452 NTYVDEKK
-460 PWILARDKKNS
+460 PWILAKDEKNK
-471 EEVIKIASTTINLFR
+471 EEVIKIASTTVNLFR
-486 VINTYLKIVI
+486 VINAYLKIVI
-496 PETCSKGESFLN
+496 PDTCSKGESFLN
-508 EIIGSIDD
+508 EIISSIDD
-516 IDTPLTNHKLAS
+516 IDDPLTDHKLNS
-528 FSPILKRLED
+528 FSPILHRLDD

>member
-65 AKELDTEPEKMVEE
+65 AKELETEPEKMVEE
-79 FRSSHMKDLES
+79 FRSSHMKDLDS

-121 FIESKKI
+121 FIESKQI

-146 GTCPKCSAEEQYGDN
+146 GTCPKCSAEDQYGDN

-171 VELINPVSTI
+171 AELINPVSTI

-206 SWMKATPLQEAVKNK
+206 NWMKTTPLQEAVKNK

-249 PGKYFYVWLDAPIG
+249 SGKYFYVWLDAPIG

-269 NHLRAKNDESAE
+269 NHLRAKSDESAE

-373 DLNYDDFQKKVN
+373 DLNYNDFQKKVN

-400 GFLKR
+400 GFLKK

-410 GDIIDYEFYENF
+410 GNSIDREFYENF

-460 PWILARDKKNS
+460 PWILAKDEKNRD
-471 EEVIKIASTTINLFR
+471 EVIKIASTTINLFR

-496 PETCSKGESFLN
+496 PETCSRGESFLN
-508 EIIGSIDD
+508 EKISSIDD
-516 IDTPLTNHKLAS
+516 IDTPLTNHKLDS
-528 FSPILKRLED
+528 FSPILNRLED

>member
-400 GFLKR
+400 GFLKK
-405 NDNQI
+405 NDNHI
-410 GDIIDYEFYENF
+410 GNNIDHEFYEKF
-422 ISSKNEITNLFAD
+422 ISSKNEIINLFAD

-528 FSPILKRLED
+528 FSPILNRLED

>member
-1 MPLPEKNNRVIITSA
+1 MPLPEKNNRVIVTSA

-30 EHVQTDIWVR
+30 EHIQTDIWVR

-59 TPIMLR
+59 TPIMLK
-65 AKELDTEPEKMVEE
+65 AKELETEPEKMVEE
-79 FRSSHMKDLES
+79 FRSSHIRDLRS

-95 DNFYTTHSEENKYF
+95 DNFYTTHSQENKYF
-109 SELIYNKAKESG
+109 SELIYTRAKESG
-121 FIESKKI
+121 FIENQQI
-128 EQLFDESAGLF
+128 EQLFDEKAGLF

-146 GTCPKCSAEEQYGDN
+146 GTCPKCSAENQYGDN
-161 CEICGAKYEA
+161 CEVCGAKYEA
-171 VELINPVSTI
+171 AELINPVSTI
-181 SGQKPVVKTS
+181 SGEKPIVKTS

-196 KLSKLETNVA
+196 KLSKLESNVA
-206 SWMKATPLQEAVKNK
+206 NWMKATPLQEAVKNK

-249 PGKYFYVWLDAPIG
+249 PDKYFYVWLDAPIG

-269 NHLRAKNDESAE
+269 NFLRSETKESAE
-281 EIWSETAN
+281 EIWSEKVN

-307 WPALLETSKFKK
+307 WPALLETSNFKK

-342 FLSMRDYLDILDA
+342 FLSMRDYIDILDI

-400 GFLKR
+400 GFLKK

-410 GDIIDYEFYENF
+410 GNNIDTDFYEKF
-422 ISSKNEITNLFAD
+422 ISSKAEIIDLFAD

-452 NAYVDEKK
+452 NTYVDEKK
-460 PWILARDKKNS
+460 PWILAKDEKNN

-496 PETCSKGESFLN
+496 PDTCSKGESFLN
-508 EIIGSIDD
+508 AIVSSMDD
-516 IDTPLTNHKLAS
+516 IDTPLTNHKLDS
-528 FSPILKRLED
+528 FSPILNRLED
-538 EKLEALIQRGS
+538 EKLEALIERGL

>member
-1 MPLPEKNNRVIITSA
+1 MPLPKKNNRVIVTSA

-22 DLHIGHLL
+22 HLHIGHLL

-47 TCHYVCA
+47 ACHYVCA

-65 AKELDTEPEKMVEE
+65 AKELKTEPEKMVEE
-79 FRSSHMKDLES
+79 FRSSHIKDLES

-95 DNFYTTHSEENKYF
+95 DNFYTTHSEENKYY
-109 SELIYNKAKESG
+109 SELIYIKAKESG
-121 FIESKKI
+121 FIESKEI

-146 GTCPKCSAEEQYGDN
+146 GTCPKCSAEDQYGDN
-161 CEICGAKYEA
+161 CEVCGAKYEA
-171 VELINPVSTI
+171 AELINPVSTI
-181 SGQKPVVKTS
+181 SGQKPVIKTS

-196 KLSKLETNVA
+196 KLSKLDTNVA
-206 SWMKATPLQEAVKNK
+206 NWMKATPLQEAVKNK

-269 NHLRAKNDESAE
+269 NYLKSNNKESAE
-281 EIWSETAN
+281 EIWSETAD

-319 PSNVFVH
+319 PTNVFVH

-400 GFLKR
+400 GFLKK
-405 NDNQI
+405 NNNLI
-410 GDIIDYEFYENF
+410 GNIIDSEFYENF
-422 ISSKNEITNLFAD
+422 ISSKDEITNLFAD

-441 IKEIMKLADSA
+441 IKEIMKLADLA
-452 NAYVDEKK
+452 NAYVDDKK
-460 PWILARDKKNS
+460 PWILAKDEKNK

-496 PETCSKGESFLN
+496 PATCSKGESFLK
-508 EIIGSIDD
+508 EKTSSIDD
-516 IDTPLTNHKLAS
+516 IDAPLTNHKLDT
-528 FSPILKRLED
+528 FSPILNRLED

>member
-1 MPLPEKNNRVIITSA
+1 MPLPKKNNRVIVTSA

-22 DLHIGHLL
+22 HLHIGHLL

-47 TCHYVCA
+47 ACHYVCA

-65 AKELDTEPEKMVEE
+65 AKELKTEPEKMVEE
-79 FRSSHMKDLES
+79 FRSSHIKDLES

-95 DNFYTTHSEENKYF
+95 DNFYTTHSEENKYY
-109 SELIYNKAKESG
+109 SELIYIKAKESG
-121 FIESKKI
+121 FIESKEI

-146 GTCPKCSAEEQYGDN
+146 GTCPKCSAEDQYGDN

-171 VELINPVSTI
+171 AELINPVSTI
-181 SGQKPVVKTS
+181 SGQKPVIKTS

-196 KLSKLETNVA
+196 KLSKLDTNVA
-206 SWMKATPLQEAVKNK
+206 NWMKATPLQEAVKNK

-269 NHLRAKNDESAE
+269 NYLKSNNKESAE
-281 EIWSETAN
+281 EIWSETAD

-319 PSNVFVH
+319 PTNVFVH

-400 GFLKR
+400 GFLKK
-405 NDNQI
+405 NNNLI
-410 GDIIDYEFYENF
+410 GNIIDSEFYENF
-422 ISSKNEITNLFAD
+422 ISSKDEITNLFAD

-441 IKEIMKLADSA
+441 IKEIMKLADLA
-452 NAYVDEKK
+452 NAYVDDKK
-460 PWILARDKKNS
+460 PWILAKDEKNK

-496 PETCSKGESFLN
+496 PATCSKGESFLK
-508 EIIGSIDD
+508 EKTSSIDD
-516 IDTPLTNHKLAS
+516 IDAPLTNHKLDT
-528 FSPILKRLED
+528 FSPILNRLED

>member
-65 AKELDTEPEKMVEE
+65 AKELETEPEKMVEE
-79 FRSSHMKDLES
+79 FRSSHMKDLDS

-121 FIESKKI
+121 FIESKQI

-146 GTCPKCSAEEQYGDN
+146 GTCPKCSADDQYGDN

-171 VELINPVSTI
+171 AELINPVSTI

-206 SWMKATPLQEAVKNK
+206 NWMKATPLQEAVKNK

-269 NHLRAKNDESAE
+269 NHLRAKSDESAE

-400 GFLKR
+400 GFLKK

-410 GDIIDYEFYENF
+410 GNSIDREFYENF

-460 PWILARDKKNS
+460 PWILAKDEKNRD
-471 EEVIKIASTTINLFR
+471 EVIKIASTTINLFR

-496 PETCSKGESFLN
+496 PETCSRGESFLN
-508 EIIGSIDD
+508 ETIGSIDD
-516 IDTPLTNHKLAS
+516 IDTPLTNHKLDS
-528 FSPILKRLED
+528 FSPILNRLED